1 MATALN
7 ARSGRRRWLET
18 RLGRGLLFLGIV
30 WSIEVAFL
38 IPQNVL
44 PSLLNQVIGL
54 GLVSQEFATDRQVR
68 DEAARRCAEPET
80 APNNGQATVDAGAL
94 QRARYAA
101 FQMSGGFGIAA
112 GTAFSGQIGQPERIA
127 LPLQEVKG
135 QAIALGVPAP
145 ELPVIGHTAS

>member
-30 WSIEVAFL
+30 WSIEFAFL
-38 IPQNVL
+38 VPQNVL
-44 PSLLNQVIGL
+44 PLLLDQAIGW
-54 GLVSQEFATDRQVR
+54 GLVSQEFTTDRQVR
-68 DEAARRCAEPET
+68 DEAAQRCAEPET
-80 APNNGQATVDAGAL
+80 APTKGQTTADAGAL

-101 FQMSGGFGIAA
+101 FQMGRGFGIAA
-112 GTAFSGQIGQPERIA
+112 GTAFSGQSGQPERIA
-127 LPLQEVKG
+127 LLLQEVRS

-145 ELPVIGHTAS
+145 SCR